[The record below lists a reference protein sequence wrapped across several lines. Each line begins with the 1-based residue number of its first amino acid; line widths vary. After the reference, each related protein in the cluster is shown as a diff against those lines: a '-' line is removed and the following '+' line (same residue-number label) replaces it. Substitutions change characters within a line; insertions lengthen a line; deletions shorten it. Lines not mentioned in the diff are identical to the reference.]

1 MLLEAKLQK
10 TFFVIQR
17 ASKGQLTHNA
27 IALAVGRESNV
38 VMPLPVAFYWP
49 TQHNRAAF
57 LKHFFVRV
65 LRQPLTDNIEFNTRR
80 SGAALAGGKRL

>member
-27 IALAVGRESNV
+27 IALRDTRF
-38 VMPLPVAFYWP
+38 LPVAVLI
-49 TQHNRAAF
+49 QHCPA
-57 LKHFFVRV
+57 
-65 LRQPLTDNIEFNTRR
+65 
-80 SGAALAGGKRL
+80 